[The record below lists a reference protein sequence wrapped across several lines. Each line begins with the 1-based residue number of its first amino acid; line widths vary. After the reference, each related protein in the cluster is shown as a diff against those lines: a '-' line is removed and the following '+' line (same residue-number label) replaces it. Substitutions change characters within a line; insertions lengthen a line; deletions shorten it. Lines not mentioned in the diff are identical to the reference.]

1 MGVFKRGNTLW
12 VRYRDIDGK
21 WCNASTGYVVGQEKL
36 AEATYDEIAS
46 RIRSATAKGEIT
58 AGPLTVR
65 RWAEDWL
72 RERRKL
78 DLDWYNDESRL
89 RHHVLPV
96 IGDMKIADVR
106 TRHIIELFHQIRTN
120 KARPVAPRTVHTIY
134 STVAALFRDAKL
146 ADKTEQSP
154 CCLTEKQLGPLI
166 DKDPEWRPT
175 AVFAREEV
183 ETIISC
189 PEIPLD
195 RRVCYALELLAGV
208 RTGETAALRWRHYD
222 PTKKPLGEL
231 FVAFAYSTR
240 KSREKGTKTESVKHI
255 PVHPTLAA
263 MLAEWKLGGWA
274 AMMGRHPEPDDLIVP
289 IPPEHAA
296 RRLTRTGEAFRGHDY
311 AGERWRREDLP
322 ALGWRHRR
330 HYDMRATFITLVL
343 EDGADPHLIETRV
356 THTKKRRSA
365 FDGYNRGLQWER
377 TCAEVAKLKIA
388 RRPAGRGEVIALPVA
403 AGAEGTG
410 ATTEPAETADSG
422 TSRYSARYS
431 RRNDEGPHAEILPNA
446 GRARA
451 PGDAPR
457 RREWREPVVRAPPP

>member
-1 MGVFKRGNTLW
+1 VF
-12 VRYRDIDGK
+12 
-21 WCNASTGYVVGQEKL
+21 
-36 AEATYDEIAS
+36 DEIAS
-46 RIRSATAKGEIT
+46 RVRSATAKGEIMV
-58 AGPLTVR
+58 GPLTVR
-65 RWAEDWL
+65 QWAEIWI

-78 DLDWYNDESRL
+78 DLDWLNDESRL

-96 IGDMKIADVR
+96 IGDMPIANVR
-106 TRHIIELFHQIRTN
+106 TRHIIELFHGIRAN
-120 KARPVAPRTVHTIY
+120 KERPVAQRTVHTIY
-134 STVAALFRDAKL
+134 STVAAMFRDAKL
-146 ADKTEQSP
+146 ADKTEQTA
-154 CCLTEKQLGPLI
+154 CCLTEKQLGPLV
-166 DKDPEWRPT
+166 DKNPEWRST
-175 AVFAREEV
+175 AVFSRDEA

-189 PEIPLD
+189 PKIPFD

-208 RTGETAALRWRHYD
+208 RTGEVAALRWRHYD

-231 FVAFAYSTR
+231 LVAFAYSTR
-240 KSREKGTKTESVKHI
+240 KSRVKGTKTESVKHI

-311 AGERWRREDLP
+311 AGWCWRRDDLP

-377 TCAEVAKLKIA
+377 TCAEVAKLKIT
-388 RRPAGRGEVIALPVA
+388 RRSAGRGEVIALPVA
-403 AGAEGTG
+403 AGAEGTE
-410 ATTEPAETADSG
+410 TVTEPAETAAGDA
-422 TSRYSARYS
+422 SRYSVRYS
-431 RRNDEGPHAEILPNA
+431 PRKDEGSHAKILPHAE
-446 GRARA
+446 RARA
-451 PGDAPR
+451 QGAPR
-457 RREWREPVVRAPPP
+457 RSEWRNYAHARPCAG